1 MASIKVP
8 SNVSSMTF
16 STSGV
21 KAPVAGIISGIT
33 PLEANAFSQYAPGS
47 IGSSLGPARLV
58 STDAGGNI
66 LLALPSVITSI
77 TINAI
82 AYGVTGAVMPFGKC
96 LASVVPAPAATT
108 VLDESFSL
116 VQG

>member
-21 KAPVAGIISGIT
+21 KAPVGGIISGLT
-33 PLEANAFSQYAPGS
+33 PAEATAFSQQGNNGGNRY
-47 IGSSLGPARLV
+47 GPAKLV
-58 STDAGGNI
+58 STAANGNCV
-66 LLALPSVITSI
+66 LSLPVVITAI

-82 AYGVTGAVMPFGKC
+82 AYNVNGAATPWGKV
-96 LASVVPAPAATT
+96 LSAAVPAPAATT
-108 VLDESFSL
+108 VLNENFSL
-116 VQG
+116 VIG

>member
-21 KAPVAGIISGIT
+21 KAPVAGIISGLT
-33 PLEANAFSQYAPGS
+33 AAEATAFSQQRPNG
-47 IGSSLGPARLV
+47 GNRLGPAKLIRTAASGDITL
-58 STDAGGNI
+58 SLPTLI
-66 LLALPSVITSI
+66 TAL
-77 TINAI
+77 TINSI
-82 AYGVTGAVMPFGKC
+82 VYNVTGAVTPWGKE
-96 LASVVPAPAATT
+96 LSAAVPAPAATI
-108 VLDESFSL
+108 VLNENFSL